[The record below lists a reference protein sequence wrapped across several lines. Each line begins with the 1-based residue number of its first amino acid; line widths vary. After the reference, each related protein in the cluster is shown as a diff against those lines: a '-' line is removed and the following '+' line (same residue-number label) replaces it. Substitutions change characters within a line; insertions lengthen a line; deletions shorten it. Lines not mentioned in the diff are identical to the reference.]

1 MVRLFQLHS
10 AAHLSRNTMHPV
22 EADIREWSQNFL
34 EVPSEAL
41 GGLAPC
47 PYARTAFLNDKVKFS
62 INTGVGGLSLEV
74 SAFKNND
81 YDIVIW
87 ADETLPEVGYLDG
100 FCDAINRTMAASD
113 MHLMMFHPDY
123 PADDAGLDFLVDHS
137 VSEDSDLTY
146 CMVFVQNLSKVDD
159 ASVYLEKTGYYSYFP
174 EDVHN
179 ELVLER
185 RKLRYGNG

>member
-1 MVRLFQLHS
+1 
-10 AAHLSRNTMHPV
+10 MHPV
-22 EADIREWSQNFL
+22 EADIREWSQSFL

-74 SAFKNND
+74 SAFQKHD

-100 FCDAINRTMAASD
+100 FCDAINKTMASSD

-137 VSEDSDLTY
+137 VSEASDLTY

-159 ASVYLEKTGYYSYFP
+159 ASVCLEKTGYYSYFP

-185 RKLRYGNG
+185 RKLRYGDG

>member
-1 MVRLFQLHS
+1 
-10 AAHLSRNTMHPV
+10 MHPV

-74 SAFKNND
+74 SSFQKHD

-100 FCDAINRTMAASD
+100 FCDAINKTMAASD

-159 ASVYLEKTGYYSYFP
+159 ASVCLEKTGYYEYFP